1 VVVVSTDVGV
11 VVVPAGAL
19 VDEKIDVT
27 VEKMEVTIPVVVGV
41 FSVVV
46 VTGATHLQQTSSVL
60 SNTFPCPSQSS
71 AVNAQNGTQLSW
83 YRPSL

>member
-1 VVVVSTDVGV
+1 VVSTDVGV
-11 VVVPAGAL
+11 VVVPGAL

-27 VEKMEVTIPVVVGV
+27 VEKMEVTIPVEVGV
-41 FSVVV
+41 LVVV

-83 YRPSL
+83 YKPSL